1 MSHMKVIKAE
11 TKKQQEQVLK
21 ILDELDYL
29 WHNTKRPIRYIPSE
43 DLGKKYIYIYCYIES
58 KRLSPSTE
66 CCMDEAL
73 SYEEFISSQRKI
85 IL

>member
-1 MSHMKVIKAE
+1 MKIIKAE
-11 TKKQQEQVLK
+11 TREQQEQVLK
-21 ILDELDYL
+21 ILDELSYL
-29 WHNTKRPIRYIPSE
+29 WYNGKTPIRYIPYK
-43 DLGKKYIYIYCYIES
+43 DLGKKYIYIYCYTES

-66 CCMDEAL
+66 CGMDEAL

>member
-1 MSHMKVIKAE
+1 MKIIKAE
-11 TKKQQEQVLK
+11 TREQQEQVLK
-21 ILDELDYL
+21 ILDELSYL
-29 WHNTKRPIRYIPSE
+29 WHNGKMPIRYIPCK
-43 DLGKKYIYIYCYIES
+43 DLGKKYIYIYCYTES

-66 CCMDEAL
+66 CGMDEVL

>member
-1 MSHMKVIKAE
+1 MKIIKAE
-11 TKKQQEQVLK
+11 TREQQEQVLK
-21 ILDELDYL
+21 ILDELSYL
-29 WHNTKRPIRYIPSE
+29 WYNGKMPIRYIPCK
-43 DLGKKYIYIYCYIES
+43 DLGKKYIYIYCYTES

-66 CCMDEAL
+66 CGMDEAL

>member
-1 MSHMKVIKAE
+1 MKTIVKAE

-29 WHNTKRPIRYIPSE
+29 WHNNKRPLSYIPCK
-43 DLGKKYIYIYCYIES
+43 DLGRKYIYIYCYIES

-66 CCMDEAL
+66 CGMDE
-73 SYEEFISSQRKI
+73 SISCEEFISSQRKI

>member
-1 MSHMKVIKAE
+1 MKTIIKAE
-11 TKKQQEQVLK
+11 TKEKQEQVLT
-21 ILDELDYL
+21 ILEKQGYV
-29 WHNTKRPIRYIPSE
+29 WHNNKRPIRYIPSE

-66 CCMDEAL
+66 YGMDKTL
-73 SYEEFISSQRKI
+73 SYEEIISSQRKI